1 MSIQGNAE
9 VDIHRPNRHT
19 HTDTQTQLISS
30 SVAPE
35 DMIEK
40 LRVLGSTV
48 SSPLRGAFK
57 AMFSGPNAACTQQGA
72 LLGNT
77 GPCELAP
84 FRSMLF
90 GVCVCVC
97 VRVERQWK
105 DV

>member
-1 MSIQGNAE
+1 
-9 VDIHRPNRHT
+9 
-19 HTDTQTQLISS
+19 
-30 SVAPE
+30 
-35 DMIEK
+35 MIEK

-90 GVCVCVC
+90 GVCVCVRACVC
-97 VRVERQWK
+97 VRVCVRRFVCECE
-105 DV
+105 